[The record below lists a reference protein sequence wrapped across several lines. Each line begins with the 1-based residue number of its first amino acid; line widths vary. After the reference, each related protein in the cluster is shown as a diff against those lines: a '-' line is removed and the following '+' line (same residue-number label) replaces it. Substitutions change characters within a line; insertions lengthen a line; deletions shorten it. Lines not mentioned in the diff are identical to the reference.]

1 MLIDRLQPESVPLA
15 SASLPASP
23 TSPSSYA
30 QTPQTEKQKP
40 SDPVIADQVLVSEQ
54 SDPRIGDIIRENERK
69 NSAAAAIHKT
79 DQAARELGQGI
90 DKLKEPLATIVKNFP
105 PFAPQDKERVKL
117 LRTYNAIRKEID
129 QLTIPPPPAVV
140 EARKLTE
147 LPEPLSMNADDSQIA
162 DHVDKLDAAA
172 SSLQAMRGDI
182 AAGTAS
188 LLRDGRFADM
198 FSAPKGSESLDF
210 VPIVSDAGAAQKS
223 VEVGQQ
229 FADSVTQGVTLQ
241 RPQFLKGLS

>member
-1 MLIDRLQPESVPLA
+1 MLIDRLQPESVPIA
-15 SASLPASP
+15 SASLPS
-23 TSPSSYA
+23 SHSSYV
-30 QTPQTEKQKP
+30 QNPQIEKQKP
-40 SDPVIADQVLVSEQ
+40 ADPVIADQVLVSEQ
-54 SDPRIGDIIRENERK
+54 GDPRIGDIARQNERK
-69 NSAAAAIHKT
+69 NSAAAAIHRT
-79 DQAARELGQGI
+79 DEAARELGQRI
-90 DKLKEPLATIVKNFP
+90 DKLKEPLETIVKNFP

-129 QLTIPPPPAVV
+129 QLTVPQPPSVV

-147 LPEPLSMNADDSQIA
+147 LPEPLSMNANDSQIA

-172 SSLQAMRGDI
+172 RSLQAMRGDI
-182 AAGTAS
+182 AVDTAS

-198 FSAPKGSESLDF
+198 FAAPKGSESLSLT
-210 VPIVSDAGAAQKS
+210 PIASDAGAAQKS

-229 FADSVTQGVTLQ
+229 FADSVAQGVTLQ

>member
-1 MLIDRLQPESVPLA
+1 MLIDRLQPESVALA

-23 TSPSSYA
+23 SSHSSYVP
-30 QTPQTEKQKP
+30 TPQTEKQKP
-40 SDPVIADQVLVSEQ
+40 LDPVIADQVLVSKQ
-54 SDPRIGDIIRENERK
+54 TDSRIGDIVRQNERN
-69 NSAAAAIHKT
+69 NSAAAAIHRT
-79 DQAARELGQGI
+79 DEAARELGQRI
-90 DKLKEPLATIVKNFP
+90 DKLKEPLDAIVKNFP

-129 QLTIPPPPAVV
+129 QLTLPPPPSVV

-172 SSLQAMRGDI
+172 RSLQDMRGDI

-188 LLRDGRFADM
+188 LLRDGRFVDM
-198 FSAPKGSESLDF
+198 FPASKGSESLDLS
-210 VPIVSDAGAAQKS
+210 PIASDAGAVQKS

-229 FADSVTQGVTLQ
+229 FADSVAQGVTLQ

>member
-1 MLIDRLQPESVPLA
+1 MLIDRLQPESVPIA

-40 SDPVIADQVLVSEQ
+40 SDPLIADQVLVSEQ
-54 SDPRIGDIIRENERK
+54 TDSRIGDIVRENERK
-69 NSAAAAIHKT
+69 NSAAAAIRRT
-79 DQAARELGQGI
+79 DEAAREMGQRI
-90 DKLKEPLATIVKNFP
+90 DKLKEPLETIVKNFP
-105 PFAPQDKERVKL
+105 PFAPQDKERVRL
-117 LRTYNAIRKEID
+117 LRSYNALRKEID
-129 QLTIPPPPAVV
+129 QLTIPPPPPVV
-140 EARKLTE
+140 EARKQME
-147 LPEPLSMNADDSQIA
+147 LPEPLSMNSDDSQIA

-188 LLRDGRFADM
+188 LLRDGRFAGI
-198 FSAPKGSESLDF
+198 FTASKGSESLDLL
-210 VPIVSDAGAAQKS
+210 PIASDAGAAQKS

-229 FADSVTQGVTLQ
+229 FADSVAQGVTLH